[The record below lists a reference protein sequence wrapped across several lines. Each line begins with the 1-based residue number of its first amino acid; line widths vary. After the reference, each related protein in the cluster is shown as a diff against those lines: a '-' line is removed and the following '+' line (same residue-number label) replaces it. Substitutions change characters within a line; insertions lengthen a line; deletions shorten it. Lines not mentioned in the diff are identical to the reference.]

1 MQTGFHLSILI
12 DLSKY
17 FFLAGHQ
24 YDSQPQTAQP
34 KKQEE
39 TKVYPQA
46 TPEAKAQAAQIEHL
60 IKTTFA
66 QASILQQEPLG
77 TKSSFSQQALTSV
90 PVTSQY
96 AAPFSG
102 DPSYPLNIPSTR
114 NIASQQN
121 KIDLS
126 KYTNM
131 GYTGPEINYTR
142 SLQQFAQ
149 QTQTTINSVISQK
162 PVPVASTAISQTSQ
176 VARYGNPL
184 QQMTNQRVHTN
195 FGANLDRLAQV
206 QDVASEYKSD
216 AVAKSGYGG
225 GTAAMTVEQQ
235 LALGAGRELA
245 HIVDRLSG
253 EERLMAGT
261 AGGHMFNK
269 PTATSASALPIFSQ
283 GGGIVAGMQSYGQ
296 GGQSTATTMYNRQ
309 MAELMQQQQQQS
321 EQQKPTVQE
330 KKSKRK
336 KSSKSGGVASST
348 DQQQQQLAS
357 SAQQQQQQHAQ
368 QQGFQS
374 YAGLKGLPG
383 ASAEA
388 IALKTSSVVP
398 GSAFNFGPTTAGLA
412 SLYAAADKD
421 AYPNFLEEFR
431 AAAPNYYMAA
441 AQAARH
447 RSTPDKVAVTDK
459 QQQSRTAVAAHQSS
473 TGQPSATAA
482 ATYPAFL
489 GATPAHHQS
498 TRSAYPPTIGAPF
511 ISNAQAAQLMDTSSP
526 LYQQYIQA
534 GLLNQGLLGP
544 PGAYP
549 PGYHPALS
557 LRQPYDSMTRP
568 SWL

>member
-253 EERLMAGT
+253 EERLMAG
-261 AGGHMFNK
+261 
-269 PTATSASALPIFSQ
+269 
-283 GGGIVAGMQSYGQ
+283 
-296 GGQSTATTMYNRQ
+296 
-309 MAELMQQQQQQS
+309 
-321 EQQKPTVQE
+321 
-330 KKSKRK
+330 
-336 KSSKSGGVASST
+336 GVASST

-421 AYPNFLEEFR
+421 AYPNFLE
-431 AAAPNYYMAA
+431 
-441 AQAARH
+441 
-447 RSTPDKVAVTDK
+447 D
-459 QQQSRTAVAAHQSS
+459 S

-511 ISNAQAAQLMDTSSP
+511 ISNAQVHPHQF
-526 LYQQYIQA
+526 
-534 GLLNQGLLGP
+534 LLSFSFR
-544 PGAYP
+544 PGSDLQFRLCNCLVA
-549 PGYHPALS
+549 
-557 LRQPYDSMTRP
+557 
-568 SWL
+568 

>member
-1 MQTGFHLSILI
+1 MT
-12 DLSKY
+12 
-17 FFLAGHQ
+17 GHQ
-24 YDSQPQTAQP
+24 YDSQPQTNQP

-39 TKVYPQA
+39 TKDYTQA
-46 TPEAKAQAAQIEHL
+46 VADAKSQAAQIEHL

-66 QASILQQEPLG
+66 QASLLQQEPLG
-77 TKSSFSQQALTSV
+77 TKTSFSQQALASV

-114 NIASQQN
+114 NIAAQQS

-131 GYTGPEINYTR
+131 GYTGPDINYTR

-162 PVPVASTAISQTSQ
+162 PTSVASTAISQASS

-206 QDVASEYKSD
+206 QDVANEYKAD
-216 AVAKSGYGG
+216 AVPKSSYGG
-225 GTAAMTVEQQ
+225 GTAGMTVEQQ

-253 EERLMAGT
+253 EERLMAG
-261 AGGHMFNK
+261 GG
-269 PTATSASALPIFSQ
+269 
-283 GGGIVAGMQSYGQ
+283 
-296 GGQSTATTMYNRQ
+296 
-309 MAELMQQQQQQS
+309 
-321 EQQKPTVQE
+321 
-330 KKSKRK
+330 
-336 KSSKSGGVASST
+336 ASST
-348 DQQQQQLAS
+348 DQQQQQQQQLAS
-357 SAQQQQQQHAQ
+357 SAQQQQ

-412 SLYAAADKD
+412 GLYAAADKD
-421 AYPNFLEEFR
+421 AYPNFLE
-431 AAAPNYYMAA
+431 
-441 AQAARH
+441 
-447 RSTPDKVAVTDK
+447 D
-459 QQQSRTAVAAHQSS
+459 S
-473 TGQPSATAA
+473 TGQPSASAA

-511 ISNAQAAQLMDTSSP
+511 ISNAQ
-526 LYQQYIQA
+526 
-534 GLLNQGLLGP
+534 
-544 PGAYP
+544 
-549 PGYHPALS
+549 
-557 LRQPYDSMTRP
+557 
-568 SWL
+568 

>member
-1 MQTGFHLSILI
+1 MGFNRVL
-12 DLSKY
+12 
-17 FFLAGHQ
+17 FLAGHQ
-24 YDSQPQTAQP
+24 YENQPQTNQQ

-39 TKVYPQA
+39 TKDYTQA
-46 TPEAKAQAAQIEHL
+46 TAEAKSQAAQIEHL

-66 QASILQQEPLG
+66 QSSILQQEPLG
-77 TKSSFSQQALTSV
+77 SKISFSQQALASV

-114 NIASQQN
+114 NMASQQS

-131 GYTGPEINYTR
+131 GYTGPDINYTR

-149 QTQTTINSVISQK
+149 QTQTTINSVMSQK
-162 PVPVASTAISQTSQ
+162 PSSVASTAISQASS

-184 QQMTNQRVHTN
+184 QQMTNQRVHSN

-206 QDVASEYKSD
+206 QDVANDFKSD
-216 AVAKSGYGG
+216 AVAKASYGG
-225 GTAAMTVEQQ
+225 GATAMSVEQQ
-235 LALGAGRELA
+235 LSLGAGRELA

-261 AGGHMFNK
+261 AGSHMFNK
-269 PTATSASALPIFSQ
+269 AIATSASALPIFSQ
-283 GGGIVAGMQSYGQ
+283 GGGIVAGMQSYQ

-309 MAELMQQQQQQS
+309 MAELMQQQQQQT
-321 EQQKPTVQE
+321 EQQKSTVQE

-336 KSSKSGGVASST
+336 KSSKSGGGASSA

-357 SAQQQQQQHAQ
+357 SAQQQQ

-383 ASAEA
+383 ASPEA

-412 SLYAAADKD
+412 GLYATADKD
-421 AYPNFLEEFR
+421 AYPNFLEDFR

-447 RSTPDKVAVTDK
+447 RSTPDKVTVPDK

-473 TGQPSATAA
+473 TGQPSASAA
-482 ATYPAFL
+482 ASYPAFL

>member
-1 MQTGFHLSILI
+1 MT
-12 DLSKY
+12 
-17 FFLAGHQ
+17 GHQ
-24 YDSQPQTAQP
+24 YDSQPQTNQP

-39 TKVYPQA
+39 TKDYTQA
-46 TPEAKAQAAQIEHL
+46 VADAKSQAAQIEHL

-66 QASILQQEPLG
+66 QASLLQQEPLG
-77 TKSSFSQQALTSV
+77 TKTSFSQQALASV

-114 NIASQQN
+114 NIAAQQS

-131 GYTGPEINYTR
+131 GYTGPDINYTR

-162 PVPVASTAISQTSQ
+162 PTSVASTAISQASS

-206 QDVASEYKSD
+206 QDVANEYKAD
-216 AVAKSGYGG
+216 AVPKSSYGG
-225 GTAAMTVEQQ
+225 GTAGMTVEQQ

-261 AGGHMFNK
+261 AGSHIFNK
-269 PTATSASALPIFSQ
+269 PIATSASALPIFSQ
-283 GGGIVAGMQSYGQ
+283 GGSIVAGMQSYAQ

-321 EQQKPTVQE
+321 EQQKPNVQE

-336 KSSKSGGVASST
+336 KSSKSGGGASST
-348 DQQQQQLAS
+348 DQQQQQQQQLAS
-357 SAQQQQQQHAQ
+357 SAQQQQ

-412 SLYAAADKD
+412 GLYAAADKD

-447 RSTPDKVAVTDK
+447 RSTPDKVATDK

-473 TGQPSATAA
+473 TGQPSASAA